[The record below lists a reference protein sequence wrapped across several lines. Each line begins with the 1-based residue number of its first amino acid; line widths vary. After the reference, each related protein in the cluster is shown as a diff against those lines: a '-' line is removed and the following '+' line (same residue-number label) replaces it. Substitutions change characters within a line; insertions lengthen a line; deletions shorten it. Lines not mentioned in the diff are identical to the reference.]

1 MCRNIRTLFNYAPK
15 ATEGEIR
22 AAALQYVRK
31 VSGFTRPAQTNQA
44 VFDQAVEQIAA
55 ITTSLL
61 DALVTRAPPRNREAD
76 AARVRQRAARR
87 FGSRDQGR

>member
-76 AARVRQRAARR
+76 ATRVRQRAARR